1 MDHVCARVRLCS
13 RVCMATLYSAYIS
26 PICADSCTCSPFM
39 PRLNVGLRAC
49 ARVRL
54 VKGSMSVM
62 RRHGQQCNAT
72 THCNHHPLVDYE
84 WWRGTCGSK
93 ESECGVGVER
103 GQEGSSAPWT
113 AQRSLWNCSRR
124 RFHSHNRTFTD
135 MWMTAILLKTIRS
148 VEVFL

>member
-1 MDHVCARVRLCS
+1 MYGHIRPTCLLHVLIVVHAAPSCLDQMSGCVR
-13 RVCMATLYSAYIS
+13 
-26 PICADSCTCSPFM
+26 
-39 PRLNVGLRAC
+39 

-54 VKGSMSVM
+54 VKGSMAVM

-93 ESECGVGVER
+93 GSECGVGVER

-113 AQRSLWNCSRR
+113 AQRSL
-124 RFHSHNRTFTD
+124 
-135 MWMTAILLKTIRS
+135 
-148 VEVFL
+148 